1 MDGKEATA
9 SKQPSKSNEQRI
21 QELNEVFFAKTK
33 DYLQSELEL
42 TLDDYSLLEKMNL
55 KTAEVCGCF
64 QSFGSRFAVCFVVYF
79 VVNLHWR
86 ISSHLSFAVT
96 I

>member
-1 MDGKEATA
+1 MDGKEEAA
-9 SKQPSKSNEQRI
+9 SAKSAQQASNERRI

-55 KTAEVCGCF
+55 KTAEVGEMLF
-64 QSFGSRFAVCFVVYF
+64 FSLHLVCS
-79 VVNLHWR
+79 LHSTV
-86 ISSHLSFAVT
+86 IHS
-96 I
+96 